1 MSSSLQNPINLI
13 EASNATLEGIKV
25 IKKDGTQEVFN
36 IEKVIN
42 AVKKS
47 ATRVMHELTLTEIT
61 LICDYVVRKV
71 KQHEKNKQI
80 KIFDVH
86 NIVESAL
93 DVINPDVAKNYR
105 DYRNYKQDFVHMLDK
120 VYQESQKIMYIG
132 DKDNANA
139 DSTLVSTKRSLI
151 FSALNKELYKK
162 FFLTLDELQAA
173 RDGYIYIH
181 DMSARLNST
190 NCCLLDIANILK
202 NGFEMGNVRYTE
214 PKSLDVAFDVI
225 SDVVIS
231 AAAQQ
236 YGGLTVPEVDF
247 ILEKYAQKSYD
258 HYLEK
263 YKAICKTEE
272 IAKEQA
278 LKDVEK
284 EFEQG
289 FQGWE
294 MKWNTVGSSRGDY
307 PFISV
312 SFGLSKTL
320 FGRMANKA
328 ILKTRM
334 NGQGSPDHKK
344 PVLFPKLI
352 FLYDEKV
359 HGIGGELEETFNQ
372 AIECSKRAMYPDYV
386 SLSGPNYVSQ
396 IYQRYGRTI
405 SPMGCRSFLSPWYE
419 KGGMY
424 PADENDKPIYEGRGN
439 MGVVSLNLPM
449 IYMKAQKESK
459 DFYQVLDYYLELIRN
474 LHKRTV
480 DYLGEMKASTN
491 PLAYCEGGFLGG
503 NLKPDDKIKLVLKSF
518 TTSFG
523 ITALNELQYLY
534 NKKSL
539 KEDGQ
544 FALEVLQYIAKE
556 VDRFKMEDGIL
567 HSVYGTPAESL
578 CALQVKQFRAKYG
591 IIENVSDRDYMTN
604 SFHCHVSE
612 DITPIEKQDLEGRF
626 IDLCKGGQIYFTRF
640 NCNYNTEAF
649 KQVVRRG
656 MSKGFYEGTNL
667 NLSYCE
673 NCGHEE
679 LDMEECPKCG
689 SKSITQI
696 NRVCGYLGYKKV
708 KGGTRFNDGKM
719 AECKERVS
727 Y

>member
-1 MSSSLQNPINLI
+1 M
-13 EASNATLEGIKV
+13 
-25 IKKDGTQEVFN
+25 
-36 IEKVIN
+36 
-42 AVKKS
+42 
-47 ATRVMHELTLTEIT
+47 
-61 LICDYVVRKV
+61 
-71 KQHEKNKQI
+71 
-80 KIFDVH
+80 
-86 NIVESAL
+86 
-93 DVINPDVAKNYR
+93 
-105 DYRNYKQDFVHMLDK
+105 
-120 VYQESQKIMYIG
+120 
-132 DKDNANA
+132 
-139 DSTLVSTKRSLI
+139 
-151 FSALNKELYKK
+151 
-162 FFLTLDELQAA
+162 
-173 RDGYIYIH
+173 
-181 DMSARLNST
+181 
-190 NCCLLDIANILK
+190 DIANILK

>member
-679 LDMEECPKCG
+679 LDMEECPVCG